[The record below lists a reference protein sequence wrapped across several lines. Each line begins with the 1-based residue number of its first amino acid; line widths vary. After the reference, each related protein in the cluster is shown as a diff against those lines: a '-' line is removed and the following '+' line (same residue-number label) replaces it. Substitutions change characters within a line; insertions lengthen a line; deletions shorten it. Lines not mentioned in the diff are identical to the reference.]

1 MSRSRSVHLRLF
13 HLHCTSRGHEF
24 PLGDFEQPRLNTDLG
39 QTSME
44 DERKER
50 KGINHGRYRNFGN
63 LVSASHSR
71 DGAGDYVDHERR
83 GAATYRIRPR
93 RARATSLA
101 SRVTRRKKFDG
112 TRSRM
117 ERDRLLAFISGS
129 AHRRNTVSLL
139 DICVSL
145 CGPVPGEKGARRDS
159 IEREAFFIMSSS
171 AIHVGEL
178 PYL

>member
-1 MSRSRSVHLRLF
+1 MSRSRSVHLRL
-13 HLHCTSRGHEF
+13 LHSQCTSRGHEF
-24 PLGDFEQPRLNTDLG
+24 PLGDFERPGLNTDLG

-63 LVSASHSR
+63 LVSASHCR
-71 DGAGDYVDHERR
+71 DGAGDHVDHERR

-93 RARATSLA
+93 RARATSFT
-101 SRVTRRKKFDG
+101 SRVTRREKLDR
-112 TRSRM
+112 TRSRR
-117 ERDRLLAFISGS
+117 EREFSPSSAAQ

-159 IEREAFFIMSSS
+159 IERGHSSS
-171 AIHVGEL
+171 
-178 PYL
+178 